1 MFPGE
6 RGQEKEVYAKLSSEL
21 ERQADIYKVLG
32 VNKDT
37 IMKLLAPFPEGL
49 PEELKIPVV
58 TLGTSVDLKRQA
70 DLARIKIYYDL
81 SSGYDTAGGITF
93 STLHLIWMQDGS
105 KYLGKN
111 VEWVRSHLGRNERPA
126 TQYDGVAL
134 GIISPDF
141 RKLLRN
147 HAIDLP
153 GTAVGF
159 DDASYLHDWID
170 GPGLG
175 HCFVDRAD
183 PHYGSASCGS

>member
-6 RGQEKEVYAKLSSEL
+6 FGQGKEAYAKLSSEL
-21 ERQADIYKVLG
+21 ERQADIYKGLG
-32 VNKDT
+32 VNKDD
-37 IMKLLAPFPEGL
+37 IMKLLAPRPEGL
-49 PEELKIPVV
+49 PEELRIPVV

-70 DLARIKIYYDL
+70 GLAGIQIYYDF

-93 STLHLIWMQDGS
+93 SAPHLIWMQDGS
-105 KYLGKN
+105 KYLDKS

-134 GIISPDF
+134 GIVSPDF

-147 HAIDLP
+147 HTIDLP
-153 GTAVGF
+153 GTFVGS
-159 DDASYLHDWID
+159 DAPYLHGWIG

-175 HCFVDRAD
+175 HCFVSRAD
-183 PHYGSASCGS
+183 PHNGSASCAG